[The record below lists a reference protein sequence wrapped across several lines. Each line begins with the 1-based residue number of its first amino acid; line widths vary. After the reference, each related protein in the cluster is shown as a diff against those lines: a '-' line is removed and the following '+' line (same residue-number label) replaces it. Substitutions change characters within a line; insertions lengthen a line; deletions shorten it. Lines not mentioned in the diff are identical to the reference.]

1 MRDDVTLYVT
11 HLVLV
16 MHFKRLISDIIQLQ
30 SVSTAAAALPA
41 VTGEAVTGYPVIVW
55 TSPAAMARS
64 VVDWICPAAE
74 AYSLNL

>member
-1 MRDDVTLYVT
+1 MTLYVT

-41 VTGEAVTGYPVIVW
+41 VTGEAVTDIQSLFGHLLLLWLGLWWTGYVQLQKLTV
-55 TSPAAMARS
+55 
-64 VVDWICPAAE
+64 
-74 AYSLNL
+74 